1 MVQLPIFR
9 TEPNNGTI
17 LDKLGYINIR
27 VKKAHGPLF
36 FELNDFLNKDKL
48 TRVPVL
54 IFERKISSISLFSF
68 SSNFFESAIY
78 FILTF

>member
-1 MVQLPIFR
+1 
-9 TEPNNGTI
+9 
-17 LDKLGYINIR
+17 